1 MANDSEA
8 KVQDFKEK
16 DSMEDSFVQNH
27 ALSQEGGVSSSQTS
41 ETESRVHNLQASHP
55 LLSGKYTILDRLG
68 HGAQG
73 TVLKAQDESGK
84 LVAIK
89 VFDLS
94 DPYKTTDWKAVELLR
109 REVDTLKNLDIEG
122 IPKFIEYIEGTP
134 CSYLV
139 ESYIDAKSIQDQL
152 DDGVRLKEGQI
163 WIILQKA
170 LEILKQ
176 LHGQLQPI
184 IHRDLKPGNILVDMD
199 ADHFRVWIVDFGTVT
214 AARQKTQ
221 ASTVAGTFGYAAPEQ
236 FYGHADP
243 SSDIYGLGM
252 TLIHALT
259 GVAPCRMELDGLTLK
274 YEKYFPVNASNEIKE
289 ILSGMVKTNPKE
301 RFQSVSDVMKKMPVL
316 EISKI
321 NGEKAQET
329 SSGTKKDDKEGALET
344 KDGIKVDIKKSTG
357 IDRFLKILF
366 IVFCI
371 FMCLF
376 AFARGGA
383 FGIYLGFAMIVTG
396 VILVGG
402 ESFKKL

>member
-1 MANDSEA
+1 MATDLEKFVQTPQKTDRSANDFLPENASI
-8 KVQDFKEK
+8 K
-16 DSMEDSFVQNH
+16 DDGMT
-27 ALSQEGGVSSSQTS
+27 SSQTQS
-41 ETESRVHNLQASHP
+41 VESQNSDLQANHP
-55 LLSGKYTILDRLG
+55 LLSGKYTIIDRLG

-73 TVLKAQDESGK
+73 TVLKAKDNSGK

-139 ESYIDAKSIQDQL
+139 ESYIDAKSIQDHL
-152 DDGVRLKEGQI
+152 DNGIRLTESQI

-170 LEILKQ
+170 LQILNQ

-199 ADHFRVWIVDFGTVT
+199 SNHFCVWIVDFGTVT

-221 ASTVAGTFGYAAPEQ
+221 ASTIAGTFGYAAPEQ
-236 FYGHADP
+236 FYGRADP

-259 GVAPCRMELDGLTLK
+259 GVAPSSMELDGLTLM
-274 YEKYFPVNASNEIKE
+274 YEKYFPENASKEIKE
-289 ILSGMVKTNPKE
+289 TLSGMVKTNPKE
-301 RFQSVSDVMKKMPVL
+301 RFQNVSEVLKHIPKSEIIKYNELNDPMNQDTASDDVK
-316 EISKI
+316 
-321 NGEKAQET
+321 EKT
-329 SSGTKKDDKEGALET
+329 DS
-344 KDGIKVDIKKSTG
+344 
-357 IDRFLKILF
+357 
-366 IVFCI
+366 I
-371 FMCLF
+371 FKFMYIFFYVCMCLF
-376 AFARGGA
+376 AFSRGGIV
-383 FGIYLGFAMIVTG
+383 GIYLGFGLVITGIIIVA
-396 VILVGG
+396 VDSL
-402 ESFKKL
+402 KK